1 MNYFF
6 HPGTLPAYF
15 RKKPEKKTSD
25 CPHDKFSA
33 EKAKW
38 RIVKRKYDRWIE
50 KERQKKAGINVNKNV
65 TPEDRKL
72 AREARKGQRKHV
84 KARKLRKRQRRHRIF
99 RRILASKRA
108 KTEVIAKGQMKPE
121 DIRERLAYL
130 KSLRV
135 EHIYRYLQYRYTCS
149 APQRKAARHLRW
161 DWTLARHRRKRYQK
175 YRRWMAGRAKKMGLS
190 VWRNCD
196 MKQKPHSVPTKKV
209 EWQAPGKT
217 GWKRVTYENKF
228 PVVQTLNSVEIESN
242 FKHISK
248 GTKFMLGNMPMTTKD
263 DVIGNMG
270 RVVCRYL
277 ALNQYHQTIYHFHF
291 RAAINFDSAGSKE
304 AQILSKLNM
313 NRSHNAMRV
322 MRYGQYLNLQYIL
335 TQELSSDLGFIVQN
349 TTLDL
354 FSSVHLIQQ
363 TFYCI
368 SDLHKIGYTHLDI
381 RPSSFSLLRN
391 NKAVV
396 VLNSFFNSE
405 TRQNISRNIR
415 TTKHNGLQP
424 LYVQQARHARNKS
437 EREPLPKNVINTY
450 MSRRQHFRLARGPA
464 DDYESWFY
472 ICARFITLKT
482 FEWHDEEDHIVAATM
497 KYNYLATCTFPD
509 PDTNERMAK
518 ILQYCLSATNTN
530 ANVVAF
536 YLERVIQNWKENI
549 PPKEFYSWQDT
560 DSVNTKHEAWMER
573 NKTWYA
579 PRKPR
584 CAEY

>member
-1 MNYFF
+1 M
-6 HPGTLPAYF
+6 
-15 RKKPEKKTSD
+15 E
-25 CPHDKFSA
+25 
-33 EKAKW
+33 
-38 RIVKRKYDRWIE
+38 
-50 KERQKKAGINVNKNV
+50 
-65 TPEDRKL
+65 
-72 AREARKGQRKHV
+72 
-84 KARKLRKRQRRHRIF
+84 
-99 RRILASKRA
+99 
-108 KTEVIAKGQMKPE
+108 
-121 DIRERLAYL
+121 
-130 KSLRV
+130 
-135 EHIYRYLQYRYTCS
+135 
-149 APQRKAARHLRW
+149 
-161 DWTLARHRRKRYQK
+161 
-175 YRRWMAGRAKKMGLS
+175 GRAKKMGLT

-196 MKQKPHSVPTKKV
+196 MKQKPHSIPTKRV
-209 EWQAPGKT
+209 IWQAPGKT

-248 GTKFMLGNMPMTTKD
+248 GTKVMLGNFPMTPKD

-270 RVVCRYL
+270 MVVCRYL

-472 ICARFITLKT
+472 ICARFITLLSSDLGFIVQNTKLDLYSAVHLIQQTFYCISDLHKIGYTHLDIRPSSFSLLRNNKAVVVLNNFFNSETRQNISRNIRTTKHNGLQPLYVQQSRHARNKSEREPLSKNVINTYLSRRQHFRLARGPADDYESWFYICARFITLET